1 MLLLVAV
8 EQKLATD
15 LTAKQKRVQH
25 MVTGLSQ
32 LQELIHAEIR
42 LNGVVRRLTLT
53 RHVPEHGAHQ
63 QIQATQDALQAE
75 RSELV
80 KHHPEFHE
88 VGKLLEV
95 TQRRSQEVRENTLAL
110 TIQHDHAETE
120 DHLESEQN
128 FSSTLAAEY
137 AALSLIEDQMDQYAR
152 QAASQVNQLIGSVQA
167 RADRV
172 RTWIWTLSILL
183 IALVIL
189 GGIILNVVLV
199 RMFGDVSRRQAETH
213 RQNIEL
219 ETLHAK
225 EIDLRKTLDR
235 ERAMLKLIL
244 NTIPQGVYWKD
255 QHSVVL
261 GCNHGMSEM
270 LGFEHP
276 DQIIGTGG
284 PEDGESFTEEQ
295 LSAYRHEDLKVM
307 KTGQPRLDYEEHVRH
322 TDGTTRTLLTNKVPL
337 RDQDGQII
345 GVLGASIDIT
355 QRKQLEHQLV
365 HAQKM
370 ESIGQLAAGIAH
382 EINTP
387 TQFVS
392 ENMRFL
398 GEAID
403 KFQQVIAQQERF
415 ADPDA
420 PAMDWAER
428 HELLHDLK
436 DEIEYDFIY
445 DEAPRAVQES
455 LDGLERIRDI
465 VTAMREF
472 SHPSEN
478 YTQRFNLNRV
488 VQSSATMCRNRWK
501 YVAELQYDLDPELPE
516 IYGNA
521 GELGQALVNLI
532 VNAADALE
540 LSHPREAGRA
550 ATGRITIAS
559 RRTDAWVEVTVGDN
573 GPGVPEDLIPRVFE
587 PFFTTKDVGQ
597 GTGQG
602 LSITHNV
609 IVNKHKGQLEL
620 NNQPRNGAIF
630 TIRLPLDRNQS
641 QTAEAA

>member
-1 MLLLVAV
+1 
-8 EQKLATD
+8 
-15 LTAKQKRVQH
+15 
-25 MVTGLSQ
+25 
-32 LQELIHAEIR
+32 
-42 LNGVVRRLTLT
+42 
-53 RHVPEHGAHQ
+53 
-63 QIQATQDALQAE
+63 
-75 RSELV
+75 
-80 KHHPEFHE
+80 
-88 VGKLLEV
+88 
-95 TQRRSQEVRENTLAL
+95 
-110 TIQHDHAETE
+110 
-120 DHLESEQN
+120 
-128 FSSTLAAEY
+128 
-137 AALSLIEDQMDQYAR
+137 
-152 QAASQVNQLIGSVQA
+152 
-167 RADRV
+167 
-172 RTWIWTLSILL
+172 
-183 IALVIL
+183 
-189 GGIILNVVLV
+189 
-199 RMFGDVSRRQAETH
+199 
-213 RQNIEL
+213 
-219 ETLHAK
+219 
-225 EIDLRKTLDR
+225 
-235 ERAMLKLIL
+235 
-244 NTIPQGVYWKD
+244 
-255 QHSVVL
+255 
-261 GCNHGMSEM
+261 
-270 LGFEHP
+270 
-276 DQIIGTGG
+276 
-284 PEDGESFTEEQ
+284 
-295 LSAYRHEDLKVM
+295 
-307 KTGQPRLDYEEHVRH
+307 
-322 TDGTTRTLLTNKVPL
+322 
-337 RDQDGQII
+337 
-345 GVLGASIDIT
+345 
-355 QRKQLEHQLV
+355 
-365 HAQKM
+365 
-370 ESIGQLAAGIAH
+370 
-382 EINTP
+382 
-387 TQFVS
+387 
-392 ENMRFL
+392 MRFL

-465 VTAMREF
+465 ITAMREF

-478 YTQRFNLNRV
+478 YSQRFNLNRV

-559 RRTDAWVEVTVGDN
+559 RRTDAWVEVTVADN

-609 IVNKHKGQLEL
+609 IVNKHQGQLEL
-620 NNQPRNGAIF
+620 NNQPQNGAIF
-630 TIRLPLDRNQS
+630 TIRLPFDRNQT